1 MPNSQINWGEELQAI
16 REIIEEFRVF
26 AVRSG
31 VSIETATTRINKLEE
46 ALNIQRAEIANMQ
59 TNYIRSDERLQS
71 IQKSLDTMHHDF
83 RTIRNSIVASII
95 AAALIGAGG
104 LVIVSLKS
112 PPPVVSPKTMSE
124 DFDGDDVTTHF
135 LEISTKSQYLP
146 SNHFL

>member
-71 IQKSLDTMHHDF
+71 IQKSLDTMHNDF

-104 LVIVSLKS
+104 LVIISLKS
-112 PPPVVSPKTMSE
+112 PPPVVSPKN
-124 DFDGDDVTTHF
+124 V
-135 LEISTKSQYLP
+135 
-146 SNHFL
+146 